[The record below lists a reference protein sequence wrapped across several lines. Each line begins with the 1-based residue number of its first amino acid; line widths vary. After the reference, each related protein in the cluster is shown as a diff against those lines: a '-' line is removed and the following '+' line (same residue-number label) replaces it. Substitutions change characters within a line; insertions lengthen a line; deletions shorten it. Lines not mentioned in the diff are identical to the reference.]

1 MILGIVLCWLLL
13 CFFWKELGFSKDAA
27 FHLWHDP
34 FILILAF
41 PFFLI
46 PVLSYFDG
54 PQRLAKENRDRL
66 LSLSL
71 QRELNMKETRE
82 LMEGERTIK
91 IFDLA
96 VAVALILAFILLFA
110 IIHYVA
116 KMMGIPTF
124 FS

>member
-1 MILGIVLCWLLL
+1 
-13 CFFWKELGFSKDAA
+13 
-27 FHLWHDP
+27 
-34 FILILAF
+34 
-41 PFFLI
+41 
-46 PVLSYFDG
+46 
-54 PQRLAKENRDRL
+54 
-66 LSLSL
+66 
-71 QRELNMKETRE
+71 MKETRE